1 MTSAAIIV
9 CSGAKHLGIDSNI
22 EYNHKLFT
30 NGEIF
35 VQTPNGGVN
44 GKDVFIIQSFDL
56 PNTHLM
62 ELLITIDACRRS
74 NAENVH
80 VIIPYFPYSRMDKR
94 HYSGSPIS
102 AKVVAEL
109 LTTMHPTSIVSL
121 DLHADQIQGFFNN
134 NIRFRHVQMGAF
146 FKHELLKKYPTFGDE
161 SWVFCS
167 PDSGS
172 VKRTKQFALLSN
184 SQQLCNIIKYREK
197 DQVVDKMM
205 LIGDVNKKNV
215 VIFDDMID
223 TGGTLHGAKQLLL
236 KYGAKKVIALATHGI
251 FSYPEKVHKNLDNYE
266 IYVTNSMN
274 CKALPVS
281 TEVFSIGAFIYEII
295 YRISHNLNLGDMN
308 SIWNY

>member
-1 MTSAAIIV
+1 MSTAIII
-9 CSGAKHLGIDSNI
+9 CSGAKHLGIESSVT
-22 EYNHKLFT
+22 YNHKLFT

-35 VQTPNGGVN
+35 IQTPNGTVN
-44 GKDVFIIQSFDL
+44 GKEVFIIQSFDL

-62 ELLITIDACRRS
+62 ELLITIDACKRS
-74 NAENVH
+74 NAKKVH

-109 LTTMHPTSIVSL
+109 LSVMHPTSIVSF
-121 DLHADQIQGFFNN
+121 DLHADQIQGFFKND
-134 NIRFRHVQMGAF
+134 IKFRHVQMGAF
-146 FKHELLKKYPTFGDE
+146 FKYELSKIYDNFGDD

-197 DQVVDKMM
+197 DQVIDKMM
-205 LIGDVNKKNV
+205 LIGNVENKNI

-223 TGGTLHGAKQLLL
+223 TGGTLNGAINLL
-236 KYGAKKVIALATHGI
+236 KSNGANKVISLATHGI
-251 FSYPEKVHKNLDNYE
+251 FSVKKKVDENLSNHE
-266 IYVTNSMN
+266 IYVTNSMS
-274 CKALPVS
+274 CKNLPLK
-281 TEVFSIGAFIYEII
+281 TKILPIKNFIYEII
-295 YRISHNLNLGDMN
+295 YRIQNNSNLGNM
-308 SIWNY
+308 SLIWNE